1 MTQQQYS
8 RRSSFCYC
16 SVQQKSLLNEKKPK
30 SPDIT
35 SRLLK
40 FLNVS
45 AVCVFYVVMIYIFEN
60 QFFFLGAKVIIK
72 LMQIKKKTV
81 FYAKKNVNVCKF
93 CSTDKGPLAIKNQ
106 KTFGFILYCLHF
118 TVSLHLIIYI
128 IDTYT

>member
-16 SVQQKSLLNEKKPK
+16 SVQQKPLLTEKKPK

-35 SRLLK
+35 SRPLK

-45 AVCVFYVVMIYIFEN
+45 AVCVFYVVMICIFEN

-106 KTFGFILYCLHF
+106 KTFGFILYFLHF

>member
-1 MTQQQYS
+1 M
-8 RRSSFCYC
+8 
-16 SVQQKSLLNEKKPK
+16 KENETKMKTKKPRHHVEALEVFECF
-30 SPDIT
+30 S
-35 SRLLK
+35 S
-40 FLNVS
+40 
-45 AVCVFYVVMIYIFEN
+45 CVFYVVMICIFEN
-60 QFFFLGAKVIIK
+60 QFFFLGAKLIIK

>member
-1 MTQQQYS
+1 
-8 RRSSFCYC
+8 
-16 SVQQKSLLNEKKPK
+16 
-30 SPDIT
+30 
-35 SRLLK
+35 
-40 FLNVS
+40 
-45 AVCVFYVVMIYIFEN
+45 MICIFEN

-72 LMQIKKKTV
+72 LMQIKKKIV

-93 CSTDKGPLAIKNQ
+93 CSPDKGPLAIKNQ

>member
-1 MTQQQYS
+1 M
-8 RRSSFCYC
+8 
-16 SVQQKSLLNEKKPK
+16 KENETKKKTK

-45 AVCVFYVVMIYIFEN
+45 AVCVFYVVMICIFEN
-60 QFFFLGAKVIIK
+60 QFFFLGAKLIIK
-72 LMQIKKKTV
+72 LIQIKKKAV

>member
-1 MTQQQYS
+1 M
-8 RRSSFCYC
+8 
-16 SVQQKSLLNEKKPK
+16 KENETKMKTK

-45 AVCVFYVVMIYIFEN
+45 AVCVFYVVMICIFEN
-60 QFFFLGAKVIIK
+60 QFFFLGAKLIIK
-72 LMQIKKKTV
+72 MIQIKKKTV

>member
-1 MTQQQYS
+1 MKT
-8 RRSSFCYC
+8 
-16 SVQQKSLLNEKKPK
+16 K